1 MNINQ
6 IARIASLIGEPA
18 RTAMLIE
25 LMDGRALT
33 ANELAR
39 AARVSAQTASR
50 HLAQLVDAG
59 LLRVKPVGRHRYHT
73 LASTDVAHLLERI
86 MQVASTN
93 MVPARMRVVVGP
105 KDAALRT
112 ARTCYDHLAGRLGV
126 AITNR
131 LATAGAI
138 VIDGDAGYLTNK
150 GIAELAEIGI
160 ASPDAVTSKGP
171 SFRPQCRPC
180 LDWSERKFHVAGKL
194 GALICAHCLEQRWVL
209 RRQGTRALEITPKGQ
224 AALRSW
230 LGADGWRGVTGFG

>member
-6 IARIASLIGEPA
+6 ISRIAALIGEPA
-18 RTAMLIE
+18 RTAMLVE

-39 AARVSAQTASR
+39 AARVSPQTASR
-50 HLAQLVDAG
+50 HLAQLVAAG
-59 LLRVKPVGRHRYHT
+59 LLQMKPVGRHRYHS
-73 LASTDVAHLLERI
+73 LASTGVARTLEEI
-86 MQVASTN
+86 MQVAAASAATERAH
-93 MVPARMRVVVGP
+93 VIVGP
-105 KDAALRT
+105 RDDALRT

-131 LATAGAI
+131 LTTDGAI
-138 VIDGDAGYLTNK
+138 VIDGDAGYLTEE
-150 GIAELAEIGI
+150 GIKAMANIGI
-160 ASPDAVTSKGP
+160 ASLGAVASKGAAT
-171 SFRPQCRPC
+171 RPQCRPC
-180 LDWSERKFHVAGKL
+180 LDWSERKFHVAGRL

-230 LGADGWRGVTGFG
+230 LGTDAWRGVTAQE

>member
-1 MNINQ
+1 MNVNQ
-6 IARIASLIGEPA
+6 IARSASLIGEPA

-39 AARVSAQTASR
+39 VARVSPQTASR

-59 LLRVKPVGRHRYHT
+59 LLQANPAGRHRYHR
-73 LASTDVAHLLERI
+73 LASTEVARMLEKI
-86 MQVASTN
+86 MQVATSN
-93 MVPARMRVVVGP
+93 AASERAHVIVGP

-126 AITNR
+126 AITDQ
-131 LATAGAI
+131 LTTDGAI
-138 VIDGDAGYLTNK
+138 VIEGEAGYLTEK
-150 GIAELAEIGI
+150 GGKSLMDIGI
-160 ASPDAVTSKGP
+160 APLDSVTSKGA
-171 SFRPQCRPC
+171 SIRPQCRPC

-209 RRQGTRALEITPKGQ
+209 RRSGTRALDITPKGH

-230 LGADGWRGVTGFG
+230 LGMDLWRGVRG